1 MVDLHAEPKGSHPR
15 PVGKACWHLGSGKQ
29 VEKRDREVGSVINAW
44 GLLGS
49 GLKGIDR
56 NRRVSSSLSPIFY
69 LFLIPSGIWYQK
81 VQHLLTEEE
90 TPEGSHPP
98 VMKHQ
103 QPGPKYPGYGIP
115 AAEWPTV
122 VHRVAELKEPLRIVV
137 ATAYGVS
144 HETIRRIILHLQKQD
159 GPQEM

>member
-56 NRRVSSSLSPIFY
+56 NRRVSNALSPIFY
-69 LFLIPSGIWYQK
+69 LFLIPAGVLYQK
-81 VQHLLTEEE
+81 VQHLLAEDEATRR
-90 TPEGSHPP
+90 SPP
-98 VMKHQ
+98 LLKHRR
-103 QPGPKYPGYGIP
+103 PGPKQPHYGIP
-115 AAEWPTV
+115 VELWPTV
-122 VHRVAELKEPLRIVV
+122 FYRVVEQKEPLRTV
-137 ATAYGVS
+137 AAAYSVS
-144 HETIRRIILHLQKQD
+144 HETIRRIMHHVQQ
-159 GPQEM
+159 